1 MENLI
6 NAIMGA
12 CDYSREEAAQ
22 EVQYLI
28 NAVKAGEDPE
38 ELLYSI
44 GLEPDYVFDLVCLL

>member
-12 CDYSREEAAQ
+12 CDYSREESAQ